1 MSRAETQGGAQL
13 QLRSAAPAGAAPP
26 RPVPV
31 SIFVSRKLRKLFVRQ
46 GLKPL
51 FDSPV
56 GIQNP
61 EQPLGTHVFTAMEFE
76 NEGTAVRWTAVSM
89 PEEQARMS
97 DASAR
102 ARTKPVLRPN
112 PPASSPDRANT
123 ALDRIDIP
131 QDVVERISG
140 LLTPA
145 SSLVVSDQGL
155 GRETGRGTDF
165 IVVTH

>member
-1 MSRAETQGGAQL
+1 
-13 QLRSAAPAGAAPP
+13 
-26 RPVPV
+26 
-31 SIFVSRKLRKLFVRQ
+31 VRQ

-56 GIQNP
+56 SIQNP

-76 NEGTAVRWTAVSM
+76 NEATAVRWTAVSM
-89 PEEQARMS
+89 PEESARMS
-97 DASAR
+97 GASAGAR
-102 ARTKPVLRPN
+102 AKKIPGPN
-112 PPASSPDRANT
+112 PPVSSPDRANA

-131 QDVVERISG
+131 QDVAERISG